1 MEEVRANVISL
12 QLYFFSLS
20 HSLSILLPFSTFFKW
35 QNFGAAAAEKFKVAK
50 RQNSFQSDA
59 LVLLSLSLMYLVI
72 AKVVGAISKCVL
84 VVESLNELKVQVT
97 LVSVHFI
104 CNKIYSIKKLHIEG
118 LKSMI

>member
-1 MEEVRANVISL
+1 
-12 QLYFFSLS
+12 
-20 HSLSILLPFSTFFKW
+20 
-35 QNFGAAAAEKFKVAK
+35 
-50 RQNSFQSDA
+50 
-59 LVLLSLSLMYLVI
+59 MYLVI
-72 AKVVGAISKCVL
+72 VKVVGAISKCVL

>member
-1 MEEVRANVISL
+1 M
-12 QLYFFSLS
+12 LYHYNFTFFSLS
-20 HSLSILLPFSTFFKW
+20 RSFLPFSTFFKW

-59 LVLLSLSLMYLVI
+59 LVLLSLSIMYLVI
-72 AKVVGAISKCVL
+72 VKVVGAISKCVL

-118 LKSMI
+118 LKSMIGKDPL

>member
-1 MEEVRANVISL
+1 M
-12 QLYFFSLS
+12 LYHYNFTFFSLS
-20 HSLSILLPFSTFFKW
+20 RSFLPFSTFFKW

-59 LVLLSLSLMYLVI
+59 LVLLSLMYLVI
-72 AKVVGAISKCVL
+72 VKVVGAISKCVL

-104 CNKIYSIKKLHIEG
+104 SIKIYSIKKLHIEG
-118 LKSMI
+118 LKSMIGKDSL

>member
-1 MEEVRANVISL
+1 MSKCYIITTL
-12 QLYFFSLS
+12 LFF
-20 HSLSILLPFSTFFKW
+20 SLSILLPFSTFFKW

-72 AKVVGAISKCVL
+72 VKVVGAISKCVL

-104 CNKIYSIKKLHIEG
+104 SIKIKKLHIEG

>member
-1 MEEVRANVISL
+1 M
-12 QLYFFSLS
+12 LYHYNFTFFFSRS
-20 HSLSILLPFSTFFKW
+20 FLPFSTFFKW

-59 LVLLSLSLMYLVI
+59 LVLLSLMYLVI
-72 AKVVGAISKCVL
+72 VKVVGAISKCVL

-104 CNKIYSIKKLHIEG
+104 SIKIYSIKKLHIEG

>member
-1 MEEVRANVISL
+1 M
-12 QLYFFSLS
+12 LYHYNFTFFSLS
-20 HSLSILLPFSTFFKW
+20 RSFLPFSTFFKW
-35 QNFGAAAAEKFKVAK
+35 QNFGAAAAAEKFKVAK

-104 CNKIYSIKKLHIEG
+104 SIKIKKLHIEG

>member
-1 MEEVRANVISL
+1 M
-12 QLYFFSLS
+12 
-20 HSLSILLPFSTFFKW
+20 PFSTFFKW

-72 AKVVGAISKCVL
+72 VKVVGAISKCVL

-104 CNKIYSIKKLHIEG
+104 SIKRKAD
-118 LKSMI
+118 SMLWDRVDPWKTALLECSPT

>member
-1 MEEVRANVISL
+1 MSKCYIVTTL
-12 QLYFFSLS
+12 LFSL
-20 HSLSILLPFSTFFKW
+20 SLSILLPFSTFFKW

-72 AKVVGAISKCVL
+72 VKVVDAISKCVL

-97 LVSVHFI
+97 YYKHQNIFYK
-104 CNKIYSIKKLHIEG
+104 KITY
-118 LKSMI
+118 M